1 MPAGSLLLLLD
12 DIASTLDDIAAM
24 TKIAA
29 TKTAAVVGDDLA
41 LNANQLTGVAADREL
56 KVVGAV
62 ALGSLRNKL
71 ILVPAALLISAY
83 VPGLVAPLLVV
94 GGCYLCFEGAEKL
107 AHRTAAG
114 DSDRDSANHRPVRLS
129 EAERIAGAVRTD
141 FVLSAEIIVIAMG
154 AVASSPVIVRV
165 GVLTAVAL
173 GMTVG
178 VYGLVAVIVKLDD
191 AGLLLSRLR
200 GPAPAVAIPRLIGRL
215 LLGAVTRGRGHG
227 SHVHGRRGH
236 PRPRHRAAAR
246 LGDLGAGEARP
257 ERRGR
262 DWRPGDTRCPDRDR
276 RRLHPR
282 PGYADPAPPS
292 PALERTAASRRM
304 PVAAAAP
311 DQGWAGSNSAFGPGE
326 VSKWP
331 LAAFGYQ
338 L

>member
-12 DIASTLDDIAAM
+12 DIASALDDIAAM
-24 TKIAA
+24 TKVAA
-29 TKTAAVVGDDLA
+29 SKTAAVVGDDLA

-83 VPGLVAPLLVV
+83 VPVLVAPLLVI

-107 AHRTAAG
+107 AHRMAAG
-114 DSDRDSANHRPVRLS
+114 GSDRESANHRPVRLS

-154 AVASSPVIVRV
+154 AVAGSPVIVRV
-165 GVLTAVAL
+165 GVLAAVAL

-200 GPAPAVAIPRLIGRL
+200 GPAPAVTIPRLVGRL
-215 LLGAVTRGRGHG
+215 LLSAAPVLMRLLAVAGTAAMFMVGGGILAHAIEPLHAWVTAVPLKFGLSGPGAIGARAILDVLIGTAAGFIL
-227 SHVHGRRGH
+227 VLATLILRRL
-236 PRPRHRAAAR
+236 RPR
-246 LGDLGAGEARP
+246 
-257 ERRGR
+257 
-262 DWRPGDTRCPDRDR
+262 
-276 RRLHPR
+276 
-282 PGYADPAPPS
+282 
-292 PALERTAASRRM
+292 
-304 PVAAAAP
+304 
-311 DQGWAGSNSAFGPGE
+311 
-326 VSKWP
+326 
-331 LAAFGYQ
+331 
-338 L
+338 